1 MYTKVALSLLVLT
14 GGVLAEAD
22 QSSYAAAGN
31 SYAAPA
37 QQNSY
42 AAPAAGNSYAA
53 PAAQNN
59 YAAPAAQN
67 NYAAPAPSQSGYG
80 APTGGN
86 SYQAPAV
93 SYPSASGSGYD
104 APDYYDGSYGAPQA
118 TGTGEEGGVG
128 FSLEEIIPLFLV
140 VLAAVILAGL
150 LGPLFSQFL
159 MLFVALAPAALNVK
173 APIVNA
179 ILAPFNLV
187 LCMTDATT
195 GPTVVTG
202 RSFDEWEMDT
212 TYIQLFFNAYDMIM
226 ANSA

>member
-1 MYTKVALSLLVLT
+1 MYTKCALSLLVLT

-67 NYAAPAPSQSGYG
+67 SYAAPAPSQSGYG
-80 APTGGN
+80 APTGGS

-93 SYPSASGSGYD
+93 SYPSASGYES
-104 APDYYDGSYGAPQA
+104 PDYYDSSSYGAPQA

-140 VLAAVILAGL
+140 VLAAVVLAGL

-179 ILAPFNLV
+179 ILAPFNLI
-187 LCMTDATT
+187 LCATSAT
-195 GPTVVTG
+195 GTPTPVTG

>member
-1 MYTKVALSLLVLT
+1 MYTKCALSLLVLT
-14 GGVLAEAD
+14 GGALAD
-22 QSSYAAAGN
+22 QSSYGAAGN

-37 QQNSY
+37 AQNSY

-53 PAAQNN
+53 PAAQNS

-67 NYAAPAPSQSGYG
+67 NYAAPAQSQSGYG
-80 APTGGN
+80 APSGTGGG
-86 SYQAPAV
+86 SYAAPAV
-93 SYPSASGSGYD
+93 SYSTGSGPSAGGYD
-104 APDYYDGSYGAPQA
+104 DYGGSSYGAPA

-159 MLFVALAPAALNVK
+159 MLLVALAPAALNVK

-179 ILAPFNLV
+179 ILAPFNLI
-187 LCMTDATT
+187 LCQTDPAN
-195 GPTVVTG
+195 PPVAVTG

-226 ANSA
+226 ANMA